1 MINNNCLG
9 IFEKYFTVW
18 RKYHWSVFCIWRM
31 FPLKKIIIIKL
42 FLFRKIWLVASTQ
55 RYWSRGRVS
64 RNINSFN
71 HHSFFLDTGC
81 LTKHD
86 SWWIVL
92 LPKFVKFNWYQ
103 RILHGSDITV
113 KFISFLRSR
122 YLFTYR
128 GYYSLQD
135 CYYGFNTKLFC
146 DVIVYIQL

>member
-1 MINNNCLG
+1 M
-9 IFEKYFTVW
+9 
-18 RKYHWSVFCIWRM
+18 
-31 FPLKKIIIIKL
+31 
-42 FLFRKIWLVASTQ
+42 VASTQ

-71 HHSFFLDTGC
+71 HHSFLDTGC

-103 RILHGSDITV
+103 RILHGSHITV
-113 KFISFLRSR
+113 KFIYFLTSR

-146 DVIVYIQL
+146 DVIVYIQYNYKLIRLKSRILQIHFFRFFKSGLLVNLYSSIDKAAVQEKKMHYIW